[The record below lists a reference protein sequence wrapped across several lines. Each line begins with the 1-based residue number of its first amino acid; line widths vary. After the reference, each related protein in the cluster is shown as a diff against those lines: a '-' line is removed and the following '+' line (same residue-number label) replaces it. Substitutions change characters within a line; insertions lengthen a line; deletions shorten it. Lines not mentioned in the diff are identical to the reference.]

1 MVAVLQCPQ
10 CNSHNSCLQTWEIP
24 SHGVYVVPDAKCEV
38 CGCDLNDLMD
48 RYFEEKKIELLYRVK
63 LFIRRMQIKYSYMFD
78 RRP

>member
-1 MVAVLQCPQ
+1 
-10 CNSHNSCLQTWEIP
+10 
-24 SHGVYVVPDAKCEV
+24 
-38 CGCDLNDLMD
+38 MD